1 MTDITFVMQAV
12 IAFAAAVVTILFIP
26 WLRAKHDEEEVKIFL
41 RWVEIAV
48 AAAEQLYDASA
59 GLKKKAYV
67 IKWLE
72 KKGYTANA
80 EEINAAIEAAV
91 LKLHAELRR
100 GNKDDKQ
107 P

>member
-1 MTDITFVMQAV
+1 MIDITFVLQAV
-12 IAFAAAVVTILFIP
+12 IAVAAAVVSILFIP
-26 WLRAKHDEEEVKIFL
+26 WLWAKHDEEEIKIFL

-59 GLKKKAYV
+59 GLQKKAYV

-72 KKGYTANA
+72 KKGYTANTD
-80 EEINAAIEAAV
+80 EIHAAIEAAV
-91 LKLHAELRR
+91 LKLHAELYR
-100 GNKDDKQ
+100 GKNDAEQ